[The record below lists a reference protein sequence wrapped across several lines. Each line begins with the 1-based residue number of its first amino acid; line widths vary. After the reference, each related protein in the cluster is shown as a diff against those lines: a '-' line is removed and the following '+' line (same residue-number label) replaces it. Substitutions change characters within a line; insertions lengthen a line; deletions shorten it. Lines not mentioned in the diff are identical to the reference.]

1 MPVAIGFLLAAFLM
15 GGGARADI
23 LSLTLLRPISA
34 LTIGF
39 AILSGFA
46 SDRRYDDRLPTLF
59 LGMIAVGLLHLVPLP
74 PSLWQS
80 LPGRSFLAQIDEAAQ
95 LQNLWRPLT
104 IDPQQT
110 WNAVYALFVPLAM
123 AMLLRGLTARDLR
136 QLCLIVFAIALTSG
150 VLGLLQILGGHGSVL
165 YLYQTTNLGQA
176 VGLFANRNHQAAF
189 LACMLPLAPLVT
201 DAVIGRLSRKRVAP
215 QVRLAAITGLV
226 TLLTLMILVT
236 NSRLGL
242 MLAAIGIASIPLI
255 QARRRKE
262 RVAPQTRW
270 RIVAFVGA
278 MAIAGLVLASYLM
291 RSTLF
296 ARMIDTSDN
305 SELRILAWQ
314 PIFDMAMKYF
324 PVGSGA
330 GTFDTAYR
338 LDEPSALLQRN
349 YLNHAHNDWLE
360 VVLTTGLPGLAF
372 LLTLAIIWGLA
383 TARAWSRSAD
393 TDEAAAWRRSGSIIL
408 LMLAIGSFTDYPLRV
423 PSLACF
429 AVLMGAVLLQ
439 SRMGDTVGFEPRSGQ
454 PRAIA
459 A

>member
-1 MPVAIGFLLAAFLM
+1 
-15 GGGARADI
+15 
-23 LSLTLLRPISA
+23 
-34 LTIGF
+34 
-39 AILSGFA
+39 
-46 SDRRYDDRLPTLF
+46 
-59 LGMIAVGLLHLVPLP
+59 
-74 PSLWQS
+74 
-80 LPGRSFLAQIDEAAQ
+80 
-95 LQNLWRPLT
+95 
-104 IDPQQT
+104 
-110 WNAVYALFVPLAM
+110 
-123 AMLLRGLTARDLR
+123 
-136 QLCLIVFAIALTSG
+136 
-150 VLGLLQILGGHGSVL
+150 
-165 YLYQTTNLGQA
+165 
-176 VGLFANRNHQAAF
+176 
-189 LACMLPLAPLVT
+189 MLPLAPLVT